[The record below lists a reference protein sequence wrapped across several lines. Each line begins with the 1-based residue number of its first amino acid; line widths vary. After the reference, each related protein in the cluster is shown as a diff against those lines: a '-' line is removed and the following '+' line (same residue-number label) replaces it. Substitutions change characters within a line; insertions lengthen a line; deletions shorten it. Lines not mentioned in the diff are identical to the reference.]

1 VTAEQILVSA
11 PEGVLLRLY
20 VQPKSRRVGAAGL
33 HQDRL
38 KVCVAEPPDKGKA
51 NEAVIRLVSKLFAV
65 PRTSVRLIRGET
77 SRQKDLLLVDS
88 QLNDLTLRVK
98 EILRAD
104 PLE

>member
-65 PRTSVRLIRGET
+65 TRTSVRLIRGET